1 MGSLDM
7 LARFEAGLAACAP
20 KLKGRRL
27 LAAVSGGADSMAL
40 LLLAKAA
47 EERLGFRLCAASVD
61 HGLRG
66 ESSARDVAL
75 VRRVCKAKGIPFTA
89 LKLRLKAGPGM
100 EARAREARQAALA
113 RAAAK
118 RKAQFILLGHHGG
131 DQAETL
137 LMHLCR
143 GAGLEGLAGLRPCV
157 RLKAHPGVA
166 WLRPLLGFAR
176 PELEA
181 WLKAQGQAWREDAS
195 NQDTKLRRNLLRK
208 RALPLL
214 EQAWPGAGQHM
225 ASAARLLQE
234 HAELMQQLAQASL
247 KQARKGPRSLMLD
260 GLAGLPPLLRR
271 QALRL
276 AAQGCPGLE
285 KGLDQAATARLE
297 QLADKGFGQ
306 ADLLSGWRAE
316 AGKGLLGFSRIPGR
330 KAKRPARRLR

>member
-1 MGSLDM
+1 MASEDM
-7 LARFEAGLAACAP
+7 LARFEQGLAACAP

-40 LLLAKAA
+40 LLLAHAA
-47 EERLGFRLCAASVD
+47 QERLGFRLCAASAD

-66 ESSARDVAL
+66 ASAARDVAL
-75 VRRVCKAKGIPFTA
+75 VGKACKARGIPFTA
-89 LKLRLKAGPGM
+89 LKLRLKQGPGM

-113 RAAAK
+113 RVALK
-118 RKAQFILLGHHGG
+118 RKAPLILLGHHSS

-157 RLKAHPGVA
+157 RLKAHAGVA
-166 WLRPLLGFAR
+166 WLRPLLGFTR
-176 PELEA
+176 PELQA

-195 NQDTKLRRNLLRK
+195 NQDTRLRRNLLRK
-208 RALPLL
+208 KALPLL

-234 HAELMQQLAQASL
+234 HAALMQQLSQAAL
-247 KQARKGPRSLMLD
+247 RRARKGPRSLGLD
-260 GLAGLPPLLRR
+260 ALAGLPALLRR
-271 QALRL
+271 QALRM
-276 AAQGCPGLE
+276 AAQACPGLE

-297 QLADKGFGQ
+297 QLADKGQGQ

-316 AGKGLLGFSRIPGR
+316 AGQGLLCFSRIPGR